1 MSEEDINKC
10 IWKVYRLV
18 IWLNMRKKSNKVT
31 SFSFAQKQK
40 SRHKNNTK
48 RKIKKLKKVSKKC
61 WQLTTKCAIINKHFA
76 WEEVNKKE
84 MKKV

>member
-1 MSEEDINKC
+1 MKL
-10 IWKVYRLV
+10 LV
-18 IWLNMRKKSNKVT
+18 FLLP
-31 SFSFAQKQK
+31 K
-40 SRHKNNTK
+40 SRKVDIKITQK
-48 RKIKKLKKVSKKC
+48 REIKKLKKVSKKC